1 MRPKTNWV
9 LGGVQRI
16 LIVLVRGTAVS
27 MATVMEEVGAL
38 HLLIKFKSIK
48 ILVTV
53 KWQKKSV
60 KETEIVKV

>member
-53 KWQKKSV
+53 K
-60 KETEIVKV
+60 

>member
-53 KWQKKSV
+53 KSKKKNV